1 MAKSPALVRSETKL
15 KKLLKEVK
23 ATEKRIKVITTKDN
37 KKAAAKAKP
46 AKKTVK
52 KVAKKAAKPVAKK
65 TANKKAAKKP
75 AKK

>member
-23 ATEKRIKVITTKDN
+23 DSEKRIKVIKTKDD
-37 KKAAAKAKP
+37 KKAAAKAKS

-52 KVAKKAAKPVAKK
+52 KVAKKAAKPATKK
-65 TANKKAAKKP
+65 TANKKATKKP